1 MNRSI
6 VFRIIAG
13 LVLLAVL
20 AGIAFFAY
28 QAGVSQGMVSEL
40 PSGSGLPEN
49 VPQSGYWPSWHYGR
63 GGLFFA
69 PFFLLRCLVGLF
81 LFFLA
86 VSAFRFL
93 LWGPRWRMHH
103 WGHPGMWGRG
113 PWGHG
118 PWSDWKP
125 GEGPQSMFD
134 VWHRKAHEG
143 MPAPESGEGQK

>member
-13 LVLLAVL
+13 LVLLATL

-28 QAGVSQGMVSEL
+28 QAGVAQSVAQGL
-40 PSGSGLPEN
+40 AQGAAGSVPTDS
-49 VPQSGYWPSWHYGR
+49 VPQSNYWLGWHYGR

-69 PFFLLRCLVGLF
+69 PFFLLRCLVALF
-81 LFFLA
+81 LLCLA
-86 VSAFRFL
+86 FSAFRFL
-93 LWGPRWRMHH
+93 LWGSRWRMHH
-103 WGHPGMWGRG
+103 HG

-118 PWSDWKP
+118 SWGSHEKWGEWKP

-134 VWHRKAHEG
+134 EWHRKAHE
-143 MPAPESGEGQK
+143 SGEQEKP